1 MAGRGPAP
9 KEPEK
14 RRRGT
19 RDGNAPTVVTA
30 DGETRGPD
38 LPIARPS
45 GEPWPTLTRQW
56 WDAYRTCPQAQLWS
70 ATDWQSHLVT
80 AELHAAFW
88 GDGETK
94 VAAELRLRE
103 ARMGATYEDRLRL
116 RIRVDDGGVQSPSLA
131 AVTDLP
137 DYRTRLAGDAP

>member
-19 RDGNAPTVVTA
+19 RDGNAQAVVTA
-30 DGETRGPD
+30 DGVLRGPE
-38 LPIARPS
+38 LPKSRPT
-45 GEPWPTLTRQW
+45 GTPWPAPTVAW
-56 WDAYRTCPQAQLWS
+56 WDTYRSAPQAQLWS
-70 ATDWQSHLVT
+70 DTDWQSHLVT

-94 VAAELRLRE
+94 HAAELRLRE

-116 RIRVDDGGVQSPSLA
+116 RIRVDSPDSAPSLA
-131 AVTDLP
+131 AVKSLP
-137 DYRTRLAGDAP
+137 DYRSRLSGDAS